1 VDLVMAVCAVLF
13 VAGIIGLVA
22 ALTVPRERRGSWLG
36 VTVAMVA
43 AGVLGLFVALAFAFG

>member
-1 VDLVMAVCAVLF
+1 VDLVKAVCAVLF